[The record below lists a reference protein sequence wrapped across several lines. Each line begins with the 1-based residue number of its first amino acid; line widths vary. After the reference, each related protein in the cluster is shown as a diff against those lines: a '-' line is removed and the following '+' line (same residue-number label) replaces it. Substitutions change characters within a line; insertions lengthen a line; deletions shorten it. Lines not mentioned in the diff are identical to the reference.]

1 MIYQVHKDIFTLLKE
16 NLSREVFTSCEA
28 GFFYREGE
36 QNYLYTLYLD
46 KDIVS
51 FNSTYY
57 FDLASLTKIMVTL
70 PCIWSL
76 ISEKKINIDT
86 RLADIYRGLELKCK
100 DIQIDDLL
108 NHISGLPAHKYFIDA
123 LKVSENNRLSYI
135 EKEILKEI
143 CKIEKKG
150 NYLYSD
156 LGYILLAIIV
166 EKISGKKLERYWF
179 EKIYVPLNLYG
190 LFFLNEKKSIDK
202 ERFISTGKCPASG
215 NILQGIVHDDNCRL
229 LGGVSGHAGLFGN
242 CCGVLDFL
250 NKILLCYKEK
260 IDKFSLSNKV
270 LIDNINKKTESR
282 RFGFDTPA
290 EKNSCCGD
298 FFSQHT
304 IGHLGFTGTSAWL
317 DLEKEAAVVLLTNRT
332 YKGNDRNSEEIRL
345 LRPQLH
351 NMVMK
356 NIPHKG

>member
-215 NILQGIVHDDNCRL
+215 NILQGIVHDDNCR
-229 LGGVSGHAGLFGN
+229 
-242 CCGVLDFL
+242 
-250 NKILLCYKEK
+250 
-260 IDKFSLSNKV
+260 
-270 LIDNINKKTESR
+270 
-282 RFGFDTPA
+282 
-290 EKNSCCGD
+290 
-298 FFSQHT
+298 QHT